1 MNNGVMNIGV
11 QVSVW
16 VLVFNSFWHIPRREL
31 LDHMIILYLTVWGTA
46 KLFLTANAPFSIPTS
61 NVQRFHFLYI
71 LKPQTLVVSG
81 FFFFFWLDNN
91 HPNTCEVLSHCH
103 FDLHFPM
110 TKNVQHL
117 FLYLF
122 TLYILVKCLGEMP
135 FAHFKINCFSVLF
148 LTAAYGSAIISKW
161 KSLIKY
167 FYLLS
172 LSTASS

>member
-1 MNNGVMNIGV
+1 MRNCQI
-11 QVSVW
+11 
-16 VLVFNSFWHIPRREL
+16 VFNSKCTIFHSHQQCTKVPLSLHSQTTNTCGFW
-31 LDHMIILYLTVWGTA
+31 
-46 KLFLTANAPFSIPTS
+46 
-61 NVQRFHFLYI
+61 
-71 LKPQTLVVSG
+71 
-81 FFFFFWLDNN
+81 FFFFFCLDNN
-91 HPNTCEVLSHCH
+91 HPNKCEVLSHCH

>member
-1 MNNGVMNIGV
+1 MYVYTHFVYSSVQGHVGCFQLLAIMNNAVMNIGV

-81 FFFFFWLDNN
+81 FFFFFALIITILISVKYYLIVILICISQWLKMFSIFSYIYSL
-91 HPNTCEVLSHCH
+91 CISWW
-103 FDLHFPM
+103 
-110 TKNVQHL
+110 NV
-117 FLYLF
+117 
-122 TLYILVKCLGEMP
+122 
-135 FAHFKINCFSVLF
+135 
-148 LTAAYGSAIISKW
+148 
-161 KSLIKY
+161 
-167 FYLLS
+167 
-172 LSTASS
+172 